1 MINQKVITN
10 YIVNILYS
18 NKPLLQIM
26 DISTWKWNPRYD
38 LDLAQRCLF
47 IVGFTWIS
55 DWVYN
60 LMFLNYLFGD
70 SVVHLLG
77 TAALLMAIAKSSL
90 QLPPKGKS
98 ILVTGKKLFHSLW
111 KKPRLL

>member
-1 MINQKVITN
+1 
-10 YIVNILYS
+10 
-18 NKPLLQIM
+18 M

-55 DWVYN
+55 DWAYN

-98 ILVTGKKLFHSLW
+98 ILVTGKKLFNSLW
-111 KKPRLL
+111 KAAWIL